1 MPNIKEYN
9 VKLNRL
15 KSTKK
20 MTKTMKLVSMSKLY
34 WSQTAERKA
43 KLYAESLTGLI
54 GRLAATSHS
63 TGHPL
68 LTPRPKAARALILVI
83 TADRGLCGAFN
94 NNLIREVNAWLKT
107 HRKLYQT
114 IEMSFC
120 GKRGHL
126 AFKQTAAVKTVY
138 QNTIAKP
145 NFASAGKIGAELI
158 AAFSSGEY
166 DEIHLAYNRYVS
178 PLTQTP
184 LFERILPI
192 KKRPFHAGQHGLAVD
207 TIFEPRPNEL
217 LDFLIP
223 RYLYFRIYYALLENS
238 AGEHGARMT
247 AMESATKNAETMISR
262 NTLLRNRARQ
272 SGITNELLEIIAG
285 AEALAQ

>member
-1 MPNIKEYN
+1 
-9 VKLNRL
+9 
-15 KSTKK
+15 
-20 MTKTMKLVSMSKLY
+20 MTKTMKLVSMSKLS

-94 NNLIREVNAWLKT
+94 NNLIREVSAWLKT

-126 AFKQTAAVKTVY
+126 ALKQKAAVKTVY

-158 AAFSSGEY
+158 AAFLSGEY

-192 KKRPFHAGQHGLAVD
+192 KKWTVANGMQGIDEGERGRRRTPLSRRNNAADGLCDGPRPFAGHTGC
-207 TIFEPRPNEL
+207 R
-217 LDFLIP
+217 
-223 RYLYFRIYYALLENS
+223 
-238 AGEHGARMT
+238 
-247 AMESATKNAETMISR
+247 
-262 NTLLRNRARQ
+262 
-272 SGITNELLEIIAG
+272 
-285 AEALAQ
+285 